1 MGDLL
6 CLEEG
11 MEVPADGII
20 IEANELTTDE
30 AAMTGEP
37 GKYENNTINKYLK
50 IYLKNNLDPIKKTT
64 LKKCLA

>member
-30 AAMTGEP
+30 AAMTGESDHLP
-37 GKYENNTINKYLK
+37 KESME
-50 IYLKNNLDPIKKTT
+50 
-64 LKKCLA
+64 KCL